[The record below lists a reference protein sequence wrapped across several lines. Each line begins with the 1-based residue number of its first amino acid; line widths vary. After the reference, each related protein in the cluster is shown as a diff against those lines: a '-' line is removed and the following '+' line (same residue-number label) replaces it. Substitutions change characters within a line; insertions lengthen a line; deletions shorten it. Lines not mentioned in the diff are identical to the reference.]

1 MLVHIRSLD
10 ENILAKKIYNEQ
22 RKEGWPGLAKETKE
36 ICEELGILDCN
47 TTNMSKREYKDLVNA
62 ALLMKDE
69 EYLRKEAEGKR
80 KCLKIM
86 EERYGKKKYISNNK
100 IADVRRIFKAR
111 VGMTEF
117 ADNFAK
123 DKRFMRTNW
132 LCRCETERESE
143 DHIKEACK
151 TYEDIRNEYEDLND
165 DVQLAS
171 FFTKVLRRRDLID
184 AIDEGEKEEE
194 NQAARAADV
203 LARLGEQPNRADHVV
218 YTI

>member
-1 MLVHIRSLD
+1 MPKKRKRYVKNSEYLTVTQQIW
-10 ENILAKKIYNEQ
+10 AK
-22 RKEGWPGLAKETKE
+22 T
-36 ICEELGILDCN
+36 
-47 TTNMSKREYKDLVNA
+47 EYKDLVNA

-80 KCLKIM
+80 KCLKIIK
-86 EERYGKKKYISNNK
+86 ERYGKKKYILNNK

-123 DKRFMRTNW
+123 DKRFMRNNW

-171 FFTKVLRRRDLID
+171 FFAKVLRRRDLID

-218 YTI
+218 HTI